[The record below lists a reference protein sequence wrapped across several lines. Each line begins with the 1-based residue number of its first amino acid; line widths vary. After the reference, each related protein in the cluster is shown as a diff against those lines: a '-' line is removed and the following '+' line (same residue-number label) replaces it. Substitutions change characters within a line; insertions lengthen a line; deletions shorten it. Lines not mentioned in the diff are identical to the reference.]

1 MAAINLVVGACEP
14 TLSPLQADLEAV
26 VSVGYIGAEAVAEGL
41 QCGEFH
47 ARHLRDNIT
56 YIDDVARRQLLAVP
70 EHLAKRLSNR
80 KREYMHTLEA
90 SDAPPDAYIALQAW
104 WRGGSGVEKRD
115 FEGQVSER
123 RVRGR

>member
-1 MAAINLVVGACEP
+1 MNAVSLVVGSCKPALP
-14 TLSPLQADLEAV
+14 LLQADLESAV
-26 VSVGYIGAEAVAEGL
+26 SFGDVRAEAVAEGL

-56 YIDDVARRQLLAVP
+56 YVDDVARRQLLAVP

-104 WRGGSGVEKRD
+104 WRGGSGVDSRGAGSRGEA
-115 FEGQVSER
+115 EGR
-123 RVRGR
+123 